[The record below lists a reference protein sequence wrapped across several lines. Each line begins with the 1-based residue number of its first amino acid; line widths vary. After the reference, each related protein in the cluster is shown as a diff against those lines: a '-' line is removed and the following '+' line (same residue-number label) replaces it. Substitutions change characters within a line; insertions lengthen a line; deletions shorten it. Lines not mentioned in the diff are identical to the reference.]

1 MLFQSSYIVASDTLM
16 VQQNSCEGSW
26 IQTVSVPSFLPR
38 DCKLD
43 GAGTLVRAIVRGEG
57 LIPPT
62 EKSFPWAGK
71 KKNNQGLY
79 LLQSLSAPE
88 ILLWYHG
95 QAVLSFFVM
104 WCVPTEVSSQQPQ
117 AVRGHFCAFEVTI
130 AQATASA

>member
-1 MLFQSSYIVASDTLM
+1 M

-71 KKNNQGLY
+71 KKIIRGCIFSRVY
-79 LLQSLSAPE
+79 LLQKSSYGAMDRLCFHFLSCGVFLQE
-88 ILLWYHG
+88 FLLNNLR
-95 QAVLSFFVM
+95 Q
-104 WCVPTEVSSQQPQ
+104 
-117 AVRGHFCAFEVTI
+117 
-130 AQATASA
+130 